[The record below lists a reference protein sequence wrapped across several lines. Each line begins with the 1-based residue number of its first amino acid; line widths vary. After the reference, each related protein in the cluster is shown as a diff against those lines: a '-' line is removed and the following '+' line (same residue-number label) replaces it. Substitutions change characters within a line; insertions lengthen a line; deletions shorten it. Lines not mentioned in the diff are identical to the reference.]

1 MSVQAGEWNF
11 DGEPVGRERLSRISH
26 TIMEYGPDGESMHV
40 LGNMGILYR
49 AFHTTPHSRLE
60 TQPHVCDDGVVITW
74 DGRLDNRA
82 ELIAQ
87 LRGSVDAA
95 STDVAIVAAA
105 FRKAGVRSFSQLI
118 GDWALSIWN
127 PRELELI
134 LARDYIGVRHLFYHL
149 THKRITWCS
158 LMSPLVLSGECF
170 TLCNEYIAGYLSFYP
185 DADLTPY
192 SEIRSVPPG
201 KFIRVHDG
209 NTTVGNHWKFSPGL
223 KTRCKTD
230 AEYEEQYRCLFGQA
244 VRRRLYSDSVILAE
258 LSGGLDSSAI
268 VCMADEL
275 SKQQPANA
283 PRIDTFSYFDCD
295 EPYEDDHRYFIKVE
309 EQRGRTG
316 HHAAIRG
323 TGDTFPISC
332 SRFVPTPGFGERLEI
347 QSARKDIVDRH
358 KYRVVLSGQGGDEVN
373 GQALDVRVQIADC
386 LARFHFS
393 KGGSQLLKWCLDT
406 KYPLIHL
413 LGESLSLLLPRQIRV
428 GTNVANVWPWI
439 NSDFARQYSLASRA
453 LTAAEGKWFWKPS
466 VRDAYQTI
474 INFGREVT
482 FHRPTVPEKRYPY
495 LDQTLVE
502 FLLSIPTDQ
511 VLRPANRRSL
521 MRRALSHLLPSEI
534 LHRRSKAGTGRC
546 IAFTVTKHWTEV
558 HNLLVSPIS
567 SRLHIIDEAALR
579 AQMESIKH
587 GQLPTRVAG
596 LLKVL
601 SLEVWL
607 RNAEA
612 HGVLSPSTSA
622 SARAEPYLS
631 ESIAS

>member
-1 MSVQAGEWNF
+1 MVL
-11 DGEPVGRERLSRISH
+11 RYKISAH
-26 TIMEYGPDGESMHV
+26 TP
-40 LGNMGILYR
+40 
-49 AFHTTPHSRLE
+49 
-60 TQPHVCDDGVVITW
+60 
-74 DGRLDNRA
+74 
-82 ELIAQ
+82 
-87 LRGSVDAA
+87 
-95 STDVAIVAAA
+95 
-105 FRKAGVRSFSQLI
+105 
-118 GDWALSIWN
+118 
-127 PRELELI
+127 
-134 LARDYIGVRHLFYHL
+134 
-149 THKRITWCS
+149 
-158 LMSPLVLSGECF
+158 
-170 TLCNEYIAGYLSFYP
+170 
-185 DADLTPY
+185 
-192 SEIRSVPPG
+192 
-201 KFIRVHDG
+201 
-209 NTTVGNHWKFSPGL
+209 
-223 KTRCKTD
+223 
-230 AEYEEQYRCLFGQA
+230 
-244 VRRRLYSDSVILAE
+244 
-258 LSGGLDSSAI
+258 
-268 VCMADEL
+268 
-275 SKQQPANA
+275 
-283 PRIDTFSYFDCD
+283 
-295 EPYEDDHRYFIKVE
+295 
-309 EQRGRTG
+309 
-316 HHAAIRG
+316 
-323 TGDTFPISC
+323 
-332 SRFVPTPGFGERLEI
+332 
-347 QSARKDIVDRH
+347 
-358 KYRVVLSGQGGDEVN
+358 
-373 GQALDVRVQIADC
+373 
-386 LARFHFS
+386 
-393 KGGSQLLKWCLDT
+393 
-406 KYPLIHL
+406 

-453 LTAAEGKWFWKPS
+453 PTAAEGKWFWKPS